1 MSPNEPMPT
10 LESNGGGGGFGAVRT
25 ASTITLLAAIWFFI
39 SPWVYGAY
47 GNMNA
52 WNSWIVGAVIGILA
66 IIRLSGPGTMP
77 GLSWF
82 NACLGVWAFFSPWI
96 YGYTGNT
103 GRMVNSLC
111 VGVVVFVLAIVSA
124 TITNR
129 GAHHHHL
136 PAGGTHV
143 GV

>member
-1 MSPNEPMPT
+1 MSPNEPMRT

-25 ASTITLLAAIWFFI
+25 ASTITLLGAIWFFI

-66 IIRLSGPGTMP
+66 IIRLGGPGTMP

-82 NACLGVWAFFSPWI
+82 NACLGVWTFFSPWI

-111 VGVVVFVLAIVSA
+111 VGVVVFVLAIVSG

-129 GAHHHHL
+129 ATHHHL
-136 PAGGTHV
+136 PTGGTHV

>member
-1 MSPNEPMPT
+1 MSPNEPMTT
-10 LESNGGGGGFGAVRT
+10 LDSNGRGRGFGAVKA

-39 SPWVYGAY
+39 SPWVYGSY
-47 GNMNA
+47 GNLNS
-52 WNSWIVGAVIGILA
+52 WNSWIVGFVIGVLA
-66 IIRLSGPGTMP
+66 IIRLSSPASMP

-96 YGYTGNT
+96 FGYTGNT

-111 VGVVVFVLAIVSA
+111 VGIIVFVLAIISA
-124 TITNR
+124 TSTNR
-129 GAHHHHL
+129 ATHHVH
-136 PAGGTHV
+136 ASGTHV

>member
-1 MSPNEPMPT
+1 MSPNEPMTTVGP
-10 LESNGGGGGFGAVRT
+10 SGAGHGFGAVRT

-52 WNSWIVGAVIGILA
+52 WNSWIVGFIIGVLA
-66 IIRLSGPGTMP
+66 IIRLSSPAAMP

-103 GRMVNSLC
+103 GRMINSLC
-111 VGVVVFVLAIVSA
+111 VGVVVFVLAILSA
-124 TITNR
+124 TMTR
-129 GAHHHHL
+129 RVTPHL
-136 PAGGTHV
+136 PTGGTHV